1 MALTAIIVEDERAS
15 RETLHSYLEKY
26 CADVEVVEMAD
37 SVKSGVIAIRE
48 HKPDLVFL
56 DVEMPYGNAFDL
68 LEAIGEINFQTI
80 FVTAY
85 SHYAIKALNYSASYY
100 LLKPIDIEELI
111 AAVDK
116 VKQNIESG
124 EHQLHTR
131 ILIDNLRTL
140 NRQNK
145 KVDLPIL
152 DGFEVV
158 EVHEIIRC
166 QANGNFTDFLLKDGS
181 KKMICRTLKFY
192 DELLSELG
200 FIRIHKSHLV
210 NMEYIV
216 GYKKGKGGQVS
227 MKNGDMVDVAPSR
240 KKDLLKH
247 F

>member
-1 MALTAIIVEDERAS
+1 LQE
-15 RETLHSYLEKY
+15 
-26 CADVEVVEMAD
+26 
-37 SVKSGVIAIRE
+37 
-48 HKPDLVFL
+48 
-56 DVEMPYGNAFDL
+56 
-68 LEAIGEINFQTI
+68 IGEINFQTI
-80 FVTAY
+80 LVTAY
-85 SHYAIKALNYSASYY
+85 SHYAIKAFNKTASYY
-100 LLKPIDIEELI
+100 LFKPNDIEELI

-145 KVDLPIL
+145 KVVLPVL

>member
-145 KVDLPIL
+145 KVVLPIL